1 MIEERTVRLLVV
13 DDDDDDLYLVN
24 DALSEVKG
32 TRYDV
37 TAATSALAAMG
48 ELAKGTFDVIF
59 SDYRLGAVTG
69 IDFINHVRAAAI
81 ETPIIL
87 LTGLS
92 DHVIDEAALKAGA
105 SDFVPKALINA
116 DVLDR
121 SVRYAIAHAARQR
134 LLQAVLKSTNSGVA
148 VLNKSGQL
156 TLWNP
161 RFADF
166 SQVAFGADPARL
178 DRLVDL
184 TIRTEE
190 KDIAVGNR
198 VVEAHSTELPGGG
211 SVLALH
217 DVTGRVNDLKER
229 ELAEQ
234 RIRKIA
240 LQDGLTGLPNRMAF
254 NDYLDRCL
262 ETAAVRM
269 SRIAVLSFDFN
280 QFKEVND
287 VFGHAAG
294 DKLLRSAAKRLT
306 ALLSSREYAAR
317 LGGDE
322 FVLVQECA
330 DDESAKH
337 LAERIVKRLSK
348 PVEWENRVFEAGV
361 SVGISFYPEHGQ
373 SRQELLA
380 NADLAMYRAK
390 GDLTRS
396 ICVFDASM
404 DQFVR
409 ERRKIAHELRSA
421 IQNNELTVHF
431 QPQFNTADGKLSGF
445 EALVRWNHRSK
456 GGVPPAEFIPVAE
469 ENGMIKEIDE
479 WVLRQTCRAA
489 VRWNLGSRVAVNV
502 SAKAICQAGFANTVH
517 SIVMGTGISPS
528 HLELEVTETAL
539 IQDLNRALHTLRQIK
554 SLGISIAMDDFGTGY
569 SSLSLLN
576 SFPFDRIKID
586 KSFIHQAGTNV
597 RADAIF
603 HSVIGLGVALR
614 VPILVEGVETQ
625 EQLGFVANAK
635 CEEVQGNR
643 LGYPV
648 PELVVENILARLAG
662 TTVAPTYLQWQDA
675 LEVEFS
681 RPKAVMAS

>member
-13 DDDDDDLYLVN
+13 DDDDDDLFLIN
-24 DALSEVKG
+24 DALGEVKG
-32 TRYDV
+32 TCYNI

-92 DHVIDEAALKAGA
+92 DHIIDEAALKAGA

-121 SVRYAIAHAARQR
+121 SVRYAIAHAERQK

-148 VLNKSGQL
+148 VLNKAGQL

-166 SQVAFGADPARL
+166 SQAAFGADPGRL
-178 DRLVDL
+178 DRLVDM
-184 TIRTEE
+184 TIRSEE
-190 KDIAVGNR
+190 KDITVGSR
-198 VVEAHSTELPGGG
+198 IVEAHSTELPGGG

-217 DVTGRVNDLKER
+217 DVTERVNDLKER

-254 NDYLDRCL
+254 NEYLDRCL
-262 ETAAVRM
+262 ETAAARQ

-306 ALLSSREYAAR
+306 SLLSSREYAAR

-322 FVLVQECA
+322 FVLIQECA
-330 DDESAKH
+330 DDESAQN
-337 LAERIVKRLSK
+337 LAERIIKRLSK
-348 PVEWENRVFEAGV
+348 PVDWENRVFEAGV

-373 SRQELLA
+373 TRQELLA

-390 GDLTRS
+390 SDLSRS
-396 ICVFDASM
+396 VCVFDASM

-421 IQNNELTVHF
+421 IQDNELALHF
-431 QPQFNTADGKLSGF
+431 QPQFDAVEGKLAGF
-445 EALVRWNHRSK
+445 EALVRWNHGAK
-456 GGVPPAEFIPVAE
+456 GNVPPAEFIPVAE

-479 WVLRQTCRAA
+479 WVLRRACKAA
-489 VRWNLGSRVAVNV
+489 VHWNVGSRVAVNV

-517 SIVMGTGISPS
+517 SIVMETGISAAN
-528 HLELEVTETAL
+528 LELEVTETAL
-539 IQDLNRALHTLRQIK
+539 IQDLNRALHSLRQIK

-603 HSVIGLGVALR
+603 HSLIGLGAALG
-614 VPILVEGVETQ
+614 VPILVEGVETE
-625 EQLGFVANAK
+625 EQLSFVADAG
-635 CEEVQGNR
+635 CEEVQGYR

-648 PELVVENILARLAG
+648 PEDTVERILSSFDGTVGPLTYQQWQSAVESFESQKVRLA
-662 TTVAPTYLQWQDA
+662 
-675 LEVEFS
+675 S
-681 RPKAVMAS
+681 